1 MVAIDKKC
9 VQSYAT
15 CKLGKK
21 HLVKAIPSTDYF
33 DTDSFRLDPNYNIW
47 VFDNLLSSYFLELVD
62 QDCME
67 RPGSPKQMDHNPH
80 LTKYSVR
87 IPRTSWTEE
96 VFEVLFRI
104 ANVCTNETTRYF
116 IVGDV
121 TGPTNQALQ
130 AEHMDWGAVRN
141 LGTEL
146 SSDRL
151 HFDDKGENVI
161 PTFSFILYFND
172 VGGLV
177 FPNIGKAVNAKR
189 GRIVMLQNYHKGA
202 DMKVDY
208 RNRHYGTYTTEPK
221 RLALF
226 GILTEMIPV
235 RNMPKPSGILY
246 CANAHGGGYE
256 NDHVYSKEPERI
268 IVSNLRSH
276 RGTKPGRV
284 VWILEKK
291 DKEPIYCYVPYIITE
306 TKGKTLKDG
315 EGYYHGEY
323 TYKLRLIKYNIF
335 TEHFKKFSDVI
346 RDGRIIKGYENFTFD
361 QYPLDIDLE
370 IAADE
375 ILEFIGLADLETRAG
390 WICSITEAQREAR
403 LAEWRAIGCSCV
415 PPELK
420 HWHKPFGSIVV
431 RIGTFM

>member
-256 NDHVYSKEPERI
+256 NDICYDREPAQI
-268 IVSNLRSH
+268 FATKLYNHGI
-276 RGTKPGRV
+276 KPGNV
-284 VWILEKK
+284 IWNLEKK
-291 DKEPIYCYVPYIITE
+291 DKEPIYCYVPYWIIE
-306 TKGKTLKDG
+306 AKGSTLKRRG
-315 EGYYHGEY
+315 KFFHRGY
-323 TYKLRLIKYNIF
+323 TYKLKPYRNNIF
-335 TEHFKKFSDVI
+335 TVHFQKLSDEI
-346 RDGRIIKGYENFTFD
+346 RYGRIVEGYQNFSVS
-361 QYPLDIDLE
+361 QYPLDIDHE

-375 ILEFIGLADLETRAG
+375 ILEFIGLAHLGTRAG
-390 WICSITEAQREAR
+390 WICSITGAQREAR
-403 LAEWRAIGCSCV
+403 RAEWRAIGCSCV
-415 PPELK
+415 PPQLK
-420 HWHKPFGSIVV
+420 RCH
-431 RIGTFM
+431 